1 MDNYYLSNSTE
12 LKKKKTSSTSSNLD
26 NHKILIII
34 IRIII
39 IIIEIRGM
47 EINTA
52 ESIHTYVH
60 RRHRRL
66 YRRLLVSPSITLNGA
81 CTHDGVSSQHVR
93 FWCACARS
101 GGGRKPEAVVKA
113 CLLPC
118 CIHLSYH
125 LACVIVCGF
134 W

>member
-1 MDNYYLSNSTE
+1 MDDHYLSNITK
-12 LKKKKTSSTSSNLD
+12 LKKKKTSSTSPNLD
-26 NHKILIII
+26 NYKILIII
-34 IRIII
+34 IIIII

-47 EINTA
+47 ELNTA
-52 ESIHTYVH
+52 EFIRTYVR

-81 CTHDGVSSQHVR
+81 CKHDGVSPQHVR
-93 FWCACARS
+93 FWCPSGRS
-101 GGGRKPEAVVKA
+101 GGGRKPGVVVKA

-118 CIHLSYH
+118 CIRR
-125 LACVIVCGF
+125 IVCGF